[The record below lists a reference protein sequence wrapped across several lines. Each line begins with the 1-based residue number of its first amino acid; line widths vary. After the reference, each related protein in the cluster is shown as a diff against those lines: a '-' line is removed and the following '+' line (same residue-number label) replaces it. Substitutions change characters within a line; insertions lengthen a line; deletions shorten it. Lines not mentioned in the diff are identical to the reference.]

1 MVRKVVLGALL
12 VGLIGVLVVGAVF
25 ATGGKNVA
33 EARGQGQG
41 RGAGGAVEE
50 AAPGAALNES
60 ATGQGNGRRGGYAQG
75 ASPAERQYP
84 NYKAAPED
92 WVLYAGTVMQ
102 TPAAGVDL
110 VIRTGSGE
118 EVVVG
123 TGPGYLEDQGL
134 MLQAGEPVQVQG
146 YWEDG
151 EFKAAQ
157 VTRLQD
163 GQTVTLRDEVGRPAW
178 AGVNRQASEQP
189 AAAATGTQSTQE
201 AQSPNSGQG
210 RGRGRQGSGQGGY
223 GGGEV
228 GTPLIGGELSES
240 ESAALLMALGDE
252 YRAWSVCEQVIADF
266 GAVRPFTSIQKAEEN
281 HIAALVTLFDGY
293 GLEVPANEWQ
303 GNVATFDTLAEACE
317 AGVQAEIDNAGL
329 YDQLFSMV
337 ENPDLI
343 RVFTALQRA
352 SQDQHLPAFERCAP

>member
-1 MVRKVVLGALL
+1 MMKKVVLGALL
-12 VGLIGVLVVGAVF
+12 VGLIGVLVVGAIF
-25 ATGGKNVA
+25 ATTAENVA
-33 EARGQGQG
+33 EARGQVQG
-41 RGAGGAVEE
+41 RGVGQGVRD
-50 AAPGAALNES
+50 AAPEVALNQS
-60 ATGQGNGRRGGYAQG
+60 AADQGNGRRGGYVQR
-75 ASPAERQYP
+75 ASAAERQYP
-84 NYKAAPED
+84 NNEDAPED
-92 WVLYAGTVMQ
+92 WALYEGTVMQ
-102 TPAAGVDL
+102 APAAGVDL
-110 VIRTGSGE
+110 VIKVGSGE

-178 AGVNRQASEQP
+178 AGSSRQASEQP
-189 AAAATGTQSTQE
+189 AAVAPGTQLTQE
-201 AQSPNSGQG
+201 AESQSFGQG
-210 RGRGRQGSGQGGY
+210 PGRGRQGSGQGGY
-223 GGGEV
+223 GGGEFDA
-228 GTPLIGGELSES
+228 PLIGGDLSES
-240 ESAALLMALGDE
+240 EVEALLMALEDE
-252 YRAWSVCEQVIADF
+252 YKAWSVYEQVIVDF
-266 GAVRPFTSIQKAEEN
+266 GAVRPFTSIQRAEEN

-293 GLEVPANEWQ
+293 GLEVPANEWR
-303 GNVATFDTLAEACE
+303 GNVPTFDTLAEACE
-317 AGVQAEIDNAGL
+317 AGVQAEIDNAAL